1 MLYSRLHF
9 WLGGFRPMEKQF
21 CPSLAARG
29 GIIAD
34 IIGAPGDKRITVL
47 TNRYTLQIYLDEN
60 LKSQSGTRRLDLGD
74 DIWIEDLHGI
84 YPIQTHIVDREQES
98 RRVNHQNCRVSGTL
112 WINSSAFWDQLEDF
126 PMRHF
131 ESNIVLQGYHSYE
144 FY

>member
-1 MLYSRLHF
+1 
-9 WLGGFRPMEKQF
+9 MEKQF

-74 DIWIEDLHGI
+74 DI
-84 YPIQTHIVDREQES
+84 
-98 RRVNHQNCRVSGTL
+98 
-112 WINSSAFWDQLEDF
+112 
-126 PMRHF
+126 
-131 ESNIVLQGYHSYE
+131 
-144 FY
+144 